1 MMLTHH
7 KLTKQRHEVLLK
19 GIAFMHR
26 YLALRRNS
34 LPVNV
39 VQLADAAVAKTHPAF
54 TTAKANASTT
64 VEMST
69 TPTTPFSSTESS
81 RVSSPAPVPAPAPAP
96 ALPLDEKGIYEL
108 ALYQET
114 LYNLGRAF
122 HDMRLLHLATD
133 QYQQA
138 LALATAYPE
147 LAQNAAFVTTQA
159 AHNLV
164 LVYKH
169 SGATNLAFEVM
180 QQFLVI

>member
-1 MMLTHH
+1 MLTHH

-26 YLALRRNS
+26 YLALRRNA
-34 LPVNV
+34 LPSNV
-39 VQLADAAVAKTHPAF
+39 VHMADAAVARTN
-54 TTAKANASTT
+54 TTGNAAHNNSTEA
-64 VEMST
+64 VAGST
-69 TPTTPFSSTESS
+69 LEPTSPFSSAASS
-81 RVSSPAPVPAPAPAP
+81 RPASPVPTPV
-96 ALPLDEKGIYEL
+96 LDEQTIYEL

-122 HDMRLLHLATD
+122 HDMRLFHLATD

-138 LALATAYPE
+138 LELAAKFPE

-180 QQFLVI
+180 QQFLVV

>member
-34 LPVNV
+34 MQGNLVR
-39 VQLADAAVAKTHPAF
+39 LADAAVAKTPA
-54 TTAKANASTT
+54 TAAPSTVQPAS
-64 VEMST
+64 
-69 TPTTPFSSTESS
+69 SSSVGPS
-81 RVSSPAPVPAPAPAP
+81 APVA
-96 ALPLDEKGIYEL
+96 LDEQSIYEL

-122 HDMRLLHLATD
+122 HEMRLFHLATD

-138 LALATAYPE
+138 LALAEKYPQ
-147 LAQNAAFVTTQA
+147 LAQNTAFVTTQA

-164 LVYKH
+164 QVYKH

-180 QQFLVI
+180 QQFLVL